1 MVSNQKLFSV
11 GNFDFR
17 LQHLLVIGVLALS
30 VSISMMIR
38 STPMT
43 YGFELFEF
51 DPFFN
56 FRATEYIL
64 ENGTDAYFNWI
75 DEKSWHP
82 FGRNVSETS
91 QVTLHLTAASLYPI
105 FNFGSSL
112 YDFTVLLPLVI
123 GSLTAIV
130 VFAFVRVLGGTTA
143 GLFAALIFSISV
155 PIFSRGLIG
164 WFKSEPL
171 GLLFAFIA
179 MYLFVSGIKFNK
191 GKISLIKLII
201 AGLFLSLGLSAWGG
215 ILFFVIPIVLFYFAL
230 PFLKNNNN
238 FIIWAA
244 PSFSISVILFSL
256 VFERTSTF
264 IIGYA
269 GLALLLPTIF
279 IIITGVVMKFSNE
292 RAKIRNCAIILISFI
307 GSGIGISSSGVIELP
322 SFRYLNAVNPFL
334 TNQDSLT
341 DSVAEHMTTSLTLSF
356 TFLSIFLIFAVIGIW
371 FLFSKKTINL
381 KTDMR
386 IFAIFVSI
394 IAIYV
399 SSAFVRL
406 ELFASVGIIIL
417 GSIGLAILTQKI
429 FEQDKQNLTKIIF
442 PAVIILLFIIPV
454 TLPENNN
461 WLGWADFPPSIL
473 NGGSSFTHFS
483 SDDWKE
489 ATLWLKQNTPEDAI
503 IASWW
508 DYGYWITTLSE
519 RTTLADNA
527 TLIDWQIQKLAFTLI
542 TNPENSWHIL
552 NSHHSEDVSAFLG
565 NDNIVAFGGVP
576 ESEFTKIFHD
586 DYIPK
591 HFGTE
596 ENYQSKMTFKK
607 NYDELSQN
615 EKSQIDNY
623 LNENLK
629 PKCNVVFKAEENLD
643 LGIIEQSCNPITKG
657 MDADYLLIYLV
668 GERFYPEGINV
679 PLYTLEGGG
688 DESKK
693 AWFAKISNH
702 QVSKFIESDNIT
714 PTKFFM
720 ENTTLGMLTPFS
732 IYKYVELNTGR
743 TFDTYQNGFIPVY
756 VSDLKFK
763 DPETDPFYL
772 VYASPSFYSQDPGIM
787 SAVLIYKINHD
798 YNPQN

>member
-38 STPMT
+38 STPTT

-56 FRATEYIL
+56 YRATEYIL

-91 QVTLHLTAASLYPI
+91 QVTLHLTAASLYPV

-112 YDFTVLLPLVI
+112 YDFTILLPLVI
-123 GSLTAIV
+123 GSLTAIA

-155 PIFSRGLIG
+155 PIFSRGLVG

-171 GLLFAFIA
+171 GLFFAFIA

-215 ILFFVIPIVLFYFAL
+215 ILFFVIPIVLFYFSL
-230 PFLKNNNN
+230 PFFKNKNN
-238 FIIWAA
+238 FIMWAA

-256 VFERTSTF
+256 VFERTTTF

-269 GLALLLPTIF
+269 GLALLLPTFFVILS
-279 IIITGVVMKFSNE
+279 GVVMKFSSE
-292 RAKIRNCAIILISFI
+292 RAKIRNCAIILISFVVSGAGI
-307 GSGIGISSSGVIELP
+307 FSSGIIGPP

-341 DSVAEHMTTSLTLSF
+341 DSVAEHMTTSLNLSF
-356 TFLSIFLIFAVIGIW
+356 TFLSVFLIFAVIGIW

-429 FEQDKQNLTKIIF
+429 FEQNKQNLTKIIF
-442 PAVIILLFIIPV
+442 PAVIIILFIIPV

-461 WLGWADFPPSIL
+461 WLGWADFPPSLL
-473 NGGSSFTHFS
+473 NGGSAFTQFA
-483 SDDWKE
+483 SDDWKD
-489 ATLWLKQNTPEDAI
+489 AMLWIKENTPEDAI

-519 RTTLADNA
+519 RTTLIDNS
-527 TLIDWQIQKLAFTLI
+527 TLIDWQIQKLAYTLI
-542 TNPENSWHIL
+542 TNPEDAWHIL
-552 NSHHSEDVSAFLG
+552 SSDYTEDISLYLKDENVLK
-565 NDNIVAFGGVP
+565 FGGTL
-576 ESEFTKIFHD
+576 ESEFN
-586 DYIPK
+586 
-591 HFGTE
+591 
-596 ENYQSKMTFKK
+596 ENYLKK
-607 NYDELSQN
+607 NGVQCE
-615 EKSQIDNY
+615 QIFKHEAQK
-623 LNENLK
+623 LN
-629 PKCNVVFKAEENLD
+629 VAEE
-643 LGIIEQSCNPITKG
+643 SCNPITKG
-657 MDADYLLIYLV
+657 MDADYIVIYLA
-668 GERFYPEGINV
+668 GERFYPEGVNA

-693 AWFAKISNH
+693 TWFVKISNH
-702 QVSKFIESDNIT
+702 QFSKMLENDNIT
-714 PTKFFM
+714 PTKFYM

-732 IYKYVELNTGR
+732 IFKYVELNTGR

-756 VSDLKFK
+756 VNDLKFK
-763 DPETDPFYL
+763 DPENDPFYL
-772 VYASPSFYSQDPGIM
+772 VYASPSFYNQDPGLM

>member
-38 STPMT
+38 STPAS

-105 FNFGSSL
+105 FNFGSSV
-112 YDFTVLLPLVI
+112 YDFTVLLPLVF
-123 GSLTAIV
+123 GSLTALA
-130 VFAFVRVLGGTTA
+130 VFAFVRVLAGTTA
-143 GLFAALIFSISV
+143 GLFAALIFSISI

-171 GLLFAFIA
+171 GLLFAFLA
-179 MYLFVSGIKFNK
+179 MYLFVSGMKFNK
-191 GKISLIKLII
+191 GKISFIKLIL

-230 PFLKNNNN
+230 PFLKNKDN
-238 FIIWAA
+238 FIMWAA
-244 PSFSISVILFSL
+244 PSFSISLIMFSL
-256 VFERTSTF
+256 IFERTSTF

-269 GLALLLPTIF
+269 GLAILLPTIF
-279 IIITGVVMKFSNE
+279 IIISGIVMKFSNE
-292 RAKIRNCAIILISFI
+292 RTKIRNCAILLISFVA
-307 GSGIGISSSGVIELP
+307 SGIGIVNSGIIGLP

-334 TNQDSLT
+334 TAQDNLT
-341 DSVAEHMTTSLTLSF
+341 DSVAEHMTTSITLSF
-356 TFLSIFLIFAVIGIW
+356 TFLSLFLIFAVIGMW

-381 KTDMR
+381 KIDMR
-386 IFAIFVSI
+386 IFAIFTSI

-406 ELFASVGIIIL
+406 ELFASIAIIIL
-417 GSIGLAILTQKI
+417 GSIGLTILTQKI
-429 FEQDKQNLTKIIF
+429 FEQNKQHITKLIF
-442 PAVIILLFIIPV
+442 PIAIIILFIIPV
-454 TLPENNN
+454 TMPENNT
-461 WLGWADFPPSIL
+461 WLSWADFPPSIL
-473 NGGSSFTHFS
+473 NGGSQFTNFAS
-483 SDDWKE
+483 NDWKD
-489 ATLWLKQNTPEDAI
+489 AMLWVKENTPEDAV

-527 TLIDWQIQKLAFTLI
+527 TLIDWQIKKLAYTLI
-542 TNPENSWHIL
+542 TPPENSWNIL
-552 NSHHSEDVSAFLG
+552 SSDYTRDVSDYFGQETIL
-565 NDNIVAFGGVP
+565 AFGGEL
-576 ESEFTKIFHD
+576 ESEFNSKFQDDFGKKCKTIF
-586 DYIPK
+586 K
-591 HFGTE
+591 SEAWEMG
-596 ENYQSKMTFKK
+596 
-607 NYDELSQN
+607 DEKL
-615 EKSQIDNY
+615 
-623 LNENLK
+623 
-629 PKCNVVFKAEENLD
+629 
-643 LGIIEQSCNPITKG
+643 EQSCNPITKG
-657 MDADYLLIYLV
+657 MDADYLIIYLA
-668 GERFYPEGINV
+668 GERFYTESSSI
-679 PLYTLEGGG
+679 PLHTLEGGG

-693 AWFAKISNH
+693 TWFAKISNH
-702 QVSKFIESDNIT
+702 QVSKMVENDNIT

-720 ENTTLGMLTPFS
+720 ENSTLGMLTPFS
-732 IYKYVELNTGR
+732 IYKYVEPNTGR
-743 TFDTYQNGFIPVY
+743 SFDEYRDGLIPVY
-756 VSDLKFK
+756 LHDLKFK
-763 DPETDPFYL
+763 DPENDPFYL
-772 VYASPSFYSQDPGIM
+772 VYASPSYYNQESGPM
-787 SAVLIYKINHD
+787 SIVLIYKINQD
-798 YNPQN
+798 YNSSQ